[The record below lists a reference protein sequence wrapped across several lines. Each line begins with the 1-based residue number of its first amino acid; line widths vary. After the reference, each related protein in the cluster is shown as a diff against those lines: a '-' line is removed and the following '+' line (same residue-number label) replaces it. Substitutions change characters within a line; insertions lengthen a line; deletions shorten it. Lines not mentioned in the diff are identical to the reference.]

1 MNSKQFLGLI
11 ISFSPFAYFKAEE
24 RKRQSQGDGI
34 DWNRE
39 SGKTTRGIRVEIRR
53 TGEDDE
59 KEKEKENGARRTRRR
74 V

>member
-11 ISFSPFAYFKAEE
+11 ISFSPFAYFKVKE

-39 SGKTTRGIRVEIRR
+39 SGKTARGIRVEIRR

-59 KEKEKENGARRTRRR
+59 KEKENGKRRTRRR